1 MTKKKTN
8 SLALKVTAALLLM
21 AGLLVVYILIGSIDG
36 PMPQDDDLYAPP
48 PADVPDEQNVRVA
61 LEGIVGYDYFGEY
74 AKEKARASS
83 SLIDK
88 ISQQSPKFGPNSTI
102 LVIYAGVDLA
112 EYDFNDN
119 DFEDARDI
127 EFPYS
132 FQRGNEVLVASNRF
146 EFLALVDA
154 ALATNECL
162 AAAFERAVDLPCY
175 VEAPS
180 LDMETVDFNQYFLYE
195 QARHMRFIETKRYD
209 EAIKNAHALLK
220 LAHKIIH
227 GYSAMTSSFHAL
239 KIRRDAIRH
248 LATIASLKDSNEK
261 TLAEIDAVLA
271 HYDIQDWK
279 MFCRKM
285 LCEEYSTRKI
295 CCSDYSSLSLLDR
308 HKAMRDIPVPFFLVD
323 YLFHPNRTLTLM
335 AEDIRRCLAAL
346 DDYNSL
352 GTNRRPRGQWTM
364 LLTPNALGRLYDR
377 DSTLAMY
384 CKYIADSLRAQRAY
398 RLLIA
403 CRRHFLLTS
412 KLPET
417 AASVSH
423 DLLPEPV
430 LDPVFNIPYEI
441 RTWRDGD
448 KMYVGAFTKGGPEEA
463 ASGESGQPD
472 SPKDK
477 SISYLSWP
485 IDEVRSDK
493 SVSLSGDK

>member
-1 MTKKKTN
+1 MAKKKTR
-8 SLALKVTAALLLM
+8 SVVLKSMAVI

-36 PMPQDDDLYAPP
+36 PMPQDDDLYVPP

-61 LEGIVGYDYFGEY
+61 LEKIVGYDYFGFD
-74 AKEKARASS
+74 AKENARASS
-83 SLIDK
+83 NLLDN
-88 ISQQSPKFGPNSTI
+88 ISSSYSDI
-102 LVIYAGVDLA
+102 LMTYVDC
-112 EYDFNDN
+112 YYFDGSNDPDFPIP
-119 DFEDARDI
+119 FED
-127 EFPYS
+127 EK
-132 FQRGNEVLVASNRF
+132 GMEVFVASNRTD
-146 EFLALVDA
+146 FLTLVDT

-162 AAAFERAVDLPCY
+162 AAAFARAAERPYYTATYDRSFSSFNL
-175 VEAPS
+175 S
-180 LDMETVDFNQYFLYE
+180 LLYG
-195 QARHMRFIETKRYD
+195 ARHLRFIETKQYD
-209 EAIKNAHALLK
+209 EAIKDTRVLLE
-220 LAHKIIH
+220 LANKIFH
-227 GYSAMTSSFHAL
+227 GYGARLDRLYAL
-239 KIRRDAIRH
+239 RWH
-248 LATIASLKDSNEK
+248 SLAVELLARIASQKDSNEK
-261 TLAEIDAVLA
+261 TLAEIDAVLV
-271 HYDIQDWK
+271 HYDMRDWK
-279 MFCRKM
+279 ALCRKM
-285 LCEEYSTRKI
+285 MCEGYSNLKALF
-295 CCSDYSSLSLLDR
+295 SNYSSLSLLDR
-308 HKAMRDIPVPFFLVD
+308 HKAIRDIPVPFFLVD
-323 YLFHPNRTLTLM
+323 YLFHPNRTLTLV
-335 AEDIRRCLAAL
+335 AKDIRTCQAAL

-384 CKYIADSLRAQRAY
+384 CKRIASDFRANRAY

-463 ASGESGQPD
+463 APGEDGQPA

-485 IDEVRSDK
+485 IDETRSDK

>member
-36 PMPQDDDLYAPP
+36 PMPQDADLYVPP
-48 PADVPDEQNVRVA
+48 PADVPDEQNMRVA
-61 LEGIVGYDYFGEY
+61 LEKIVGYDYFGFD
-74 AKEKARASS
+74 AKENARASS
-83 SLIDK
+83 NLLDK
-88 ISQQSPKFGPNSTI
+88 ISSPYFDI
-102 LVIYAGVDLA
+102 LMTYADCYYFNGSNDP
-112 EYDFNDN
+112 DFPIP
-119 DFEDARDI
+119 FED
-127 EFPYS
+127 EK
-132 FQRGNEVLVASNRF
+132 GKEVFAVSNRTD
-146 EFLALVDA
+146 FLTLVDT

-162 AAAFERAVDLPCY
+162 AAAFARAAERPYYSATYDRNFCLFH
-175 VEAPS
+175 
-180 LDMETVDFNQYFLYE
+180 LDYLYG
-195 QARHMRFIETKRYD
+195 ARHMKFIETKQYD
-209 EAIKNAHALLK
+209 EAVKDTRVLLE
-220 LAHKIIH
+220 LANKIFH
-227 GYSAMTSSFHAL
+227 GYGTRMDRLFAL
-239 KIRRDAIRH
+239 RGH
-248 LATIASLKDSNEK
+248 NLAVELLARIASQKDSNEK
-261 TLAEIDAVLA
+261 TLAKIDAVLA
-271 HYDIQDWK
+271 KYDMRDWK
-279 MFCRKM
+279 ALCRKM
-285 LCEEYSTRKI
+285 MCEGYSNMKTLA
-295 CCSDYSSLSLLDR
+295 SNYSSLSLLDR
-308 HKAMRDIPVPFFLVD
+308 HKAITRDPRLPVPFLLQD
-323 YLFHPNRTLTLM
+323 YLFHPNRTLTLVT
-335 AEDIRRCLAAL
+335 EDIRTCLAAL

-352 GTNRRPRGQWTM
+352 GTNRKWEWGKRLKWTM
-364 LLTPNALGRLYDR
+364 FLRPNALGRTYLEHD
-377 DSTLAMY
+377 TLATH
-384 CKYIADSLRAQRAY
+384 CKEIARAFRVHRAY

-463 ASGESGQPD
+463 ASGESGQPA

-485 IDEVRSDK
+485 IDETRSDK